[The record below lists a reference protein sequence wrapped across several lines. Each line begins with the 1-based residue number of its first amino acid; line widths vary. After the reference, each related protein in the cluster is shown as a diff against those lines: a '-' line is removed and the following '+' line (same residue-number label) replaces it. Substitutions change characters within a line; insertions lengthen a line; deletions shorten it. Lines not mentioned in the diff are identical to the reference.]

1 LKAAGKSKSL
11 PSTATDVS
19 SSNHISAKGP
29 TKTLSTTPKGQPN
42 PAPTSPS
49 EVKRDLPDKAGL
61 SYAATLAVPHNTST
75 KPVFV
80 KDDIVVKR
88 GIIPNK
94 RILCGL
100 NQAKVDIDL
109 YYHLLSEF
117 GFVPRT
123 AETLRNMHV
132 SVKRHM
138 KKFDVSSYSPQELY
152 MMEMRAVETAFPIPK
167 EEQRI
172 RASLKNQTVLGEL
185 EKHSRFVR
193 DGNVGNVGEIDL
205 GMNKVASWFKPR
217 TSRKL
222 PSAKS

>member
-1 LKAAGKSKSL
+1 L
-11 PSTATDVS
+11 
-19 SSNHISAKGP
+19 AKGP
-29 TKTLSTTPKGQPN
+29 TKTPKPKPQEPEDQGK
-42 PAPTSPS
+42 ASPS
-49 EVKRDLPDKAGL
+49 EAKRDLPEKAGL
-61 SYAATLAVPHNTST
+61 SYAATVAMPHNTST

-80 KDDIVVKR
+80 KDNITVTR
-88 GIIPNK
+88 GVIPNK
-94 RILCGL
+94 RALCKL
-100 NQAKVDIDL
+100 DQAQVDIDL

-172 RASLKNQTVLGEL
+172 RASLKNQTVLSEL
-185 EKHSRFVR
+185 DKHSKFVK
-193 DGNVGNVGEIDL
+193 DGNVGNVGEVDFGFGKMAGWL
-205 GMNKVASWFKPR
+205 KPK

-222 PSAKS
+222 PAAKS